1 MRSANGTF
9 PEYHTSADNIGFI
22 TPAALEES
30 LHILMQTIDLLERD
44 VLYKRVD
51 GRGEP
56 QLGRRGLY
64 RTISGQQD
72 HATAQLALLWVLN
85 QADGRQS
92 LLISPNGPGWHSTTL
107 RRRPTR
113 LAKPISFGV
122 ATDGVRRGEHIH
134 IP

>member
-1 MRSANGTF
+1 MIDRAVSHVLRAAGVTHKIQPFHPYGYDERQFCSPGFDLPVGCFMRSANGTF

-44 VLYKRVD
+44 VLYKRID

-64 RTISGQQD
+64 RTTSGQ
-72 HATAQLALLWVLN
+72 
-85 QADGRQS
+85 
-92 LLISPNGPGWHSTTL
+92 
-107 RRRPTR
+107 
-113 LAKPISFGV
+113 
-122 ATDGVRRGEHIH
+122 
-134 IP
+134 